1 MYFPEVNQQRWLEE
15 SRQWLENVDRTHLV
29 LASDKPVLQKPGI
42 LSPNYIE
49 DLASLVLK
57 LEPLL
62 TLLCSYLAV
71 GTLKPATKAA
81 PASRVRPPLSTKAS
95 ENVDDASVS
104 DSSTDD
110 DDFITDKSS
119 SSSSES
125 DDSIS
130 DVLKIELSKK
140 SVADDATSSK
150 NVKLMSSS
158 SSSTSNVVSIS
169 LDEIQRE
176 PVGDDLFADVFDQEE
191 VSFFLPPSP
200 KLSL

>member
-1 MYFPEVNQQRWLEE
+1 M
-15 SRQWLENVDRTHLV
+15 
-29 LASDKPVLQKPGI
+29 
-42 LSPNYIE
+42 
-49 DLASLVLK
+49 
-57 LEPLL
+57 
-62 TLLCSYLAV
+62 
-71 GTLKPATKAA
+71 
-81 PASRVRPPLSTKAS
+81 STKAS

-125 DDSIS
+125 DDSIG

-150 NVKLMSSS
+150 NVKLTSSS
-158 SSSTSNVVSIS
+158 SNVVSIS

-191 VSFFLPPSP
+191 VSFFLPHH
-200 KLSL
+200 LS

>member
-1 MYFPEVNQQRWLEE
+1 M
-15 SRQWLENVDRTHLV
+15 
-29 LASDKPVLQKPGI
+29 
-42 LSPNYIE
+42 
-49 DLASLVLK
+49 
-57 LEPLL
+57 
-62 TLLCSYLAV
+62 
-71 GTLKPATKAA
+71 
-81 PASRVRPPLSTKAS
+81 STKAS

-125 DDSIS
+125 DDSIG

-150 NVKLMSSS
+150 NVKLTSSS
-158 SSSTSNVVSIS
+158 SNVVSIS

-176 PVGDDLFADVFDQEE
+176 PVGDDLFADVFGQDE